1 MRPFAAP
8 LPQFCSLSLF
18 PASIPALHQR
28 DGMAVGPI
36 AAPTSPHPLTT
47 AGTWEGVGGG
57 EHHCTAAMTC
67 RKLLSLGTAAFLFS
81 HNYGLPEHTHFL

>member
-57 EHHCTAAMTC
+57 EQHPCPASQTEWSCLSAD
-67 RKLLSLGTAAFLFS
+67 RKGMLEVLGAERIL
-81 HNYGLPEHTHFL
+81 